1 MGCRRRV
8 PRTSSREDGA
18 EAAQDGARPRR
29 SRPPVRGGSE
39 AAEDRCDDDDDE
51 ADVVGRRRG
60 RAGRYRWNRA
70 LPAGVEKARSEW
82 RGLGGDRSQE
92 IHRLFGG
99 EYSGS
104 GCYIVV
110 TAGREDSRGLGNPM
124 TEPFPRRPR
133 VLGSPRSVALA
144 KEGVPP
150 EWEPGCGAPRRRRPV
165 GRERQ
170 PGATGHVTSRACC
183 VSLGRDNG
191 VIPPDT
197 AYVPD
202 VFGPLSAAVR
212 RRLPGAGAAGRF
224 ASAPAGSR
232 RRPSSRSALWSR
244 PSRAGTASEPRAPP
258 RTVALIIGASA
269 VLQRFHRLF
278 GGEYSGSG
286 CYIVV
291 TAGREDSRGLG
302 NPMTEPFPRRPR
314 VLGSPRSVAL
324 AKEGVPPEWEPGC
337 GAPRRR
343 RPVGR
348 ERQPG
353 ATGHVTSRPGYR
365 MRRGGAPR
373 ATGRAPAAG
382 RDRPAGME
390 ERPPRMRR
398 RVAGRL
404 AQRPGSGAAPA
415 HAEARPARYLG
426 AADIA
431 ATPHVHRREFRY
443 CPISP
448 PARAAPA
455 RGARPSRRTP
465 PRRCRARPRACGGRP
480 KRFTSR
486 MRFGPC
492 LLPCGAP
499 GAVPGRGRESRP
511 GTRPGGRAAR
521 SRGRGREGS
530 PCECGRRRIARIVS
544 QGFHRLFGGECS
556 GSSGYIVVAAG
567 REDSRGLGSPMT
579 EFLPR
584 RPRVLGSPRLVALA
598 KEGVPPE
605 LGTRVRNPSTTRV
618 RGAGVESPG
627 PADRVVFECRSKR

>member
-1 MGCRRRV
+1 
-8 PRTSSREDGA
+8 
-18 EAAQDGARPRR
+18 
-29 SRPPVRGGSE
+29 
-39 AAEDRCDDDDDE
+39 
-51 ADVVGRRRG
+51 
-60 RAGRYRWNRA
+60 
-70 LPAGVEKARSEW
+70 
-82 RGLGGDRSQE
+82 
-92 IHRLFGG
+92 
-99 EYSGS
+99 
-104 GCYIVV
+104 
-110 TAGREDSRGLGNPM
+110 M

-170 PGATGHVTSRACC
+170 PGATGHVTSRACR

-258 RTVALIIGASA
+258 RTVALIIGVIA

-353 ATGHVTSRPGYR
+353 ATGHVTSRARASDEARGSAPGDR
-365 MRRGGAPR
+365 PGTGRGLAQGERVVSPVEGVPR
-373 ATGRAPAAG
+373 ARWRTGRGA
-382 RDRPAGME
+382 
-390 ERPPRMRR
+390 RR
-398 RVAGRL
+398 RLPRGRSAPGSVIGQSGWKSGSRACAG
-404 AQRPGSGAAPA
+404 APGSGP
-415 HAEARPARYLG
+415 RQ
-426 AADIA
+426 
-431 ATPHVHRREFRY
+431 
-443 CPISP
+443 
-448 PARAAPA
+448 
-455 RGARPSRRTP
+455 RGQQ
-465 PRRCRARPRACGGRP
+465 PRLPR
-480 KRFTSR
+480 
-486 MRFGPC
+486 
-492 LLPCGAP
+492 
-499 GAVPGRGRESRP
+499 V
-511 GTRPGGRAAR
+511 
-521 SRGRGREGS
+521 
-530 PCECGRRRIARIVS
+530 RRRA
-544 QGFHRLFGGECS
+544 
-556 GSSGYIVVAAG
+556 
-567 REDSRGLGSPMT
+567 
-579 EFLPR
+579 
-584 RPRVLGSPRLVALA
+584 
-598 KEGVPPE
+598 
-605 LGTRVRNPSTTRV
+605 
-618 RGAGVESPG
+618 
-627 PADRVVFECRSKR
+627 

>member
-1 MGCRRRV
+1 
-8 PRTSSREDGA
+8 
-18 EAAQDGARPRR
+18 
-29 SRPPVRGGSE
+29 
-39 AAEDRCDDDDDE
+39 
-51 ADVVGRRRG
+51 
-60 RAGRYRWNRA
+60 
-70 LPAGVEKARSEW
+70 
-82 RGLGGDRSQE
+82 
-92 IHRLFGG
+92 
-99 EYSGS
+99 
-104 GCYIVV
+104 
-110 TAGREDSRGLGNPM
+110 M

-258 RTVALIIGASA
+258 RTVALIIGVIA

-353 ATGHVTSRPGYR
+353 ATGHVTSRARASDEARGSAPGDR
-365 MRRGGAPR
+365 PGTGRGLAQGERVVSPVEGVPR
-373 ATGRAPAAG
+373 APGREPWPAS
-382 RDRPAGME
+382 RDG
-390 ERPPRMRR
+390 
-398 RVAGRL
+398 
-404 AQRPGSGAAPA
+404 
-415 HAEARPARYLG
+415 
-426 AADIA
+426 
-431 ATPHVHRREFRY
+431 
-443 CPISP
+443 
-448 PARAAPA
+448 RAAPA
-455 RGARPSRRTP
+455 RAQARRP
-465 PRRCRARPRACGGRP
+465 ARPRRRPLRCGP
-480 KRFTSR
+480 R
-486 MRFGPC
+486 MRG
-492 LLPCGAP
+492 GA
-499 GAVPGRGRESRP
+499 SRP
-511 GTRPGGRAAR
+511 LPGN
-521 SRGRGREGS
+521 
-530 PCECGRRRIARIVS
+530 
-544 QGFHRLFGGECS
+544 H
-556 GSSGYIVVAAG
+556 
-567 REDSRGLGSPMT
+567 
-579 EFLPR
+579 
-584 RPRVLGSPRLVALA
+584 
-598 KEGVPPE
+598 
-605 LGTRVRNPSTTRV
+605 
-618 RGAGVESPG
+618 
-627 PADRVVFECRSKR
+627 

>member
-1 MGCRRRV
+1 MPSAGSADEPPRRRLRGRAGRRPPETV
-8 PRTSSREDGA
+8 ATAGP
-18 EAAQDGARPRR
+18 AAAPRPRR
-29 SRPPVRGGSE
+29 Y
-39 AAEDRCDDDDDE
+39 RCDDDDDE
-51 ADVVGRRRG
+51 ADVVERRRG
-60 RAGRYRWNRA
+60 RAGRYRRNRA
-70 LPAGVEKARSEW
+70 LPAGVEKARSE
-82 RGLGGDRSQE
+82 RRSLGGDRSQE

-212 RRLPGAGAAGRF
+212 RRLSGAGAAGRF

-353 ATGHVTSRPGYR
+353 ATGHVTSR
-365 MRRGGAPR
+365 AR
-373 ATGRAPAAG
+373 AS
-382 RDRPAGME
+382 D
-390 ERPPRMRR
+390 
-398 RVAGRL
+398 
-404 AQRPGSGAAPA
+404 
-415 HAEARPARYLG
+415 EARG
-426 AADIA
+426 
-431 ATPHVHRREFRY
+431 
-443 CPISP
+443 S
-448 PARAAPA
+448 
-455 RGARPSRRTP
+455 
-465 PRRCRARPRACGGRP
+465 
-480 KRFTSR
+480 
-486 MRFGPC
+486 
-492 LLPCGAP
+492 AP
-499 GAVPGRGRESRP
+499 GDRP
-511 GTRPGGRAAR
+511 GT
-521 SRGRGREGS
+521 GRGLAQGERVVS
-530 PCECGRRRIARIVS
+530 PV
-544 QGFHRLFGGECS
+544 
-556 GSSGYIVVAAG
+556 
-567 REDSRGLGSPMT
+567 
-579 EFLPR
+579 
-584 RPRVLGSPRLVALA
+584 
-598 KEGVPPE
+598 EGVP
-605 LGTRVRNPSTTRV
+605 R
-618 RGAGVESPG
+618 APG
-627 PADRVVFECRSKR
+627 REP